1 MNKIIPTILLT
12 SVFWI
17 LIYILICPKNQT
29 DTDTENTIDYSEN
42 IIGEWHPTEMSES
55 NLIFSKYG
63 TMRIGDSP
71 IDCNYTIDKDI
82 ITISL
87 FNIVDDSFRIKIYT
101 EDNDT
106 YLEIFDMPQ
115 FAGKYKKVKNTK
127 KQKKSSNSA
136 TNTQKTSATATK
148 PTNTENKSVKKSSNI
163 ETEQQSDILNI
174 EVDDTP
180 ITIQEPEISKQTV
193 DYYSAITGKWK
204 PIEGAKNSLEFSKYG
219 TVIQW
224 IGGSVDMRY
233 EYSLKGDKMDIGYDS
248 NAKVKISDEGN
259 NTYLEIYNSQKF
271 SGKYILISKAPSVDA
286 TKINID
292 EYQEAIAGK
301 WKPMFGAKEILEFSR
316 YGTVIQW
323 IGGSV
328 DMRYEYSLNGNRLNI
343 GYDDNAKAVISR
355 NTNGTYLEIYNSNK
369 FSGLYKKL

>member
-29 DTDTENTIDYSEN
+29 DTNTENTIDYSEN

-87 FNIVDDSFRIKIYT
+87 FNTVDDSFRIKIYT
-101 EDNDT
+101 ENNDT

-127 KQKKSSNSA
+127 KQEKSSNSA
-136 TNTQKTSATATK
+136 TNTQKVSATATK

-174 EVDDTP
+174 EVDDAP
-180 ITIQEPEISKQTV
+180 ISIQEPEISKKTV
-193 DYYSAITGKWK
+193 DYSSAITGKWK
-204 PIEGAKNSLEFSKYG
+204 PIEGAECPLEITKYGVAIQTKYGVNMRYPYSLKNNRLNIGYDKGASIEITTDTDGTFLEIFNSKDFSGKYKLSSKQPSIQSDEIDFKDYPSDIVGKWVPIAGAECTLELSKYG
-219 TVIQW
+219 TAIQTKY
-224 IGGSVDMRY
+224 GVDMRY
-233 EYSLKGDKMDIGYDS
+233 EYNLNGKKINIGYDK
-248 NAKVKISDEGN
+248 NALVVISKNEK
-259 NTYLEIYNSQKF
+259 NTYLEIYNSK
-271 SGKYILISKAPSVDA
+271 D
-286 TKINID
+286 
-292 EYQEAIAGK
+292 
-301 WKPMFGAKEILEFSR
+301 
-316 YGTVIQW
+316 
-323 IGGSV
+323 
-328 DMRYEYSLNGNRLNI
+328 
-343 GYDDNAKAVISR
+343 
-355 NTNGTYLEIYNSNK
+355 